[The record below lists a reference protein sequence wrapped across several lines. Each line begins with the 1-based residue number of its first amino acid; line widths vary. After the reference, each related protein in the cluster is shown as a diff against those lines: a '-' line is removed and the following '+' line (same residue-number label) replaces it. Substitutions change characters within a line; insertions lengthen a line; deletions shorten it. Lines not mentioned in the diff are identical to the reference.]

1 MPLKSKLEEN
11 GFQKFDFEET
21 PAMSVYLVALSIGKY
36 TSINGRT
43 KGYLKWFFSWF
54 ENFENLFV

>member
-11 GFQKFDFEET
+11 EFQKFHFEET

-43 KGYLKWFFSWF
+43 KGYQK
-54 ENFENLFV
+54 

>member
-1 MPLKSKLEEN
+1 MPLKSKIEEN

-36 TSINGRT
+36 SSLNGKT
-43 KGYLKWFFSWF
+43 KGNQRF
-54 ENFENLFV
+54 